1 MIKRILINGA
11 GSAGA
16 RHFEI
21 ARSLFPNAQIA
32 ILTNRQML
40 DLNLGYKW
48 HFTKVEEAINFQPNI
63 AILAGAASS
72 RIEIGLALANA
83 GVHLLVEKPIS
94 VSTKSVE
101 NLIEICT
108 EKNLT
113 LAVGYNLRFHES
125 LIYFRDQ
132 LSLGV
137 ISKPLLVKCEVGQF
151 LPSWRESADY
161 RHSVSAQRKL
171 GGGVLF
177 ELSHEIDYLA
187 WIFGKID
194 WVRATIMQQS
204 SLEIDVED
212 SAFLTLGIENKVNP
226 KLVASLSM
234 DFIRHDIQRKCVVI
248 GESGTLKW
256 DGIKQQVSILKQGE
270 SSWINLLTTNH
281 SSNDSYLA
289 EWKDF
294 IECLDTRQS
303 PMATGRDGLKSL
315 EVIEAALESAPTGK
329 QIKIQRNSFKED
341 C

>member
-21 ARSLFPNAQIA
+21 ARDLFPNAQIA
-32 ILTNRQML
+32 ILTNRQTL
-40 DLNLGYKW
+40 DSNFGYTW
-48 HFTKVEEAINFQPNI
+48 HFTKVEEAIKFQPNI
-63 AILAGAASS
+63 AILAGAPSS
-72 RIEIGLALANA
+72 RTEIGLALANA

-101 NLIEICT
+101 NLIKICT

-113 LAVGYNLRFHES
+113 LAVGYNLRFYGS

-132 LSLGV
+132 LNLGV
-137 ISKPLLVKCEVGQF
+137 IGKPLLVKC
-151 LPSWRESADY
+151 
-161 RHSVSAQRKL
+161 HSVSAQRKL

-226 KLVASLSM
+226 NLVANLSM
-234 DFIRHDIQRKCVVI
+234 DFIRHDIQRNCIVI

-256 DGIKQQVSILKQGE
+256 DGIIQQVSILKQGE
-270 SSWINLLTTNH
+270 RSWINLITTTH
-281 SSNDSYLA
+281 SSNASYLA

-294 IECLDTRQS
+294 LECLDTRES
-303 PMATGRDGLKSL
+303 PMATGIDGLKSL
-315 EVIEAALESAPTGK
+315 EVIVAALESAPTGK
-329 QIKIQRNSFKED
+329 QIEIQRNSFKED

>member
-21 ARSLFPNAQIA
+21 ARYLFPNAQIA
-32 ILTNRQML
+32 ILTNRQTL
-40 DLNLGYKW
+40 DSNFVYAW
-48 HFTKVEEAINFQPNI
+48 HFTKVEEAIKFQPNI

-72 RIEIGLALANA
+72 RIEIGFALANA

-101 NLIEICT
+101 NLIKICT

-113 LAVGYNLRFHES
+113 LAVGYNLRFYGS

-132 LSLGV
+132 LNLGV
-137 ISKPLLVKCEVGQF
+137 IGKPLLVKCEVGQF
-151 LPSWRESADY
+151 LPSWRESVDY

-194 WVRATIMQQS
+194 WVRATIMRQS
-204 SLEIDVED
+204 SLDIDVED
-212 SAFLTLGIENKVNP
+212 SAFLTLGIENKLNPNLVVN
-226 KLVASLSM
+226 LSM
-234 DFIRHDIQRKCVVI
+234 DFIRHDIQRKCIII

-270 SSWINLLTTNH
+270 SSWTNLLTTNH

-294 IECLDTRQS
+294 IECLGSRKS

-315 EVIEAALESAPTGK
+315 EVIEAALESAPNGM
-329 QIKIQRNSFKED
+329 QIKIEQNSIEGDF
-341 C
+341 

>member
-16 RHFEI
+16 RHFGI
-21 ARSLFPNAQIA
+21 AKNLFPNAQIA
-32 ILTNRQML
+32 ILTTRQKL
-40 DLNLGYKW
+40 DSNLGNNW
-48 HFTKVEEAINFQPNI
+48 HFTKVEEAIKFQPDI
-63 AILAGAASS
+63 AILAGAAST
-72 RIEIGLALANA
+72 RIQIGLALANS

-94 VSTKSVE
+94 VSTESVE
-101 NLIEICT
+101 NLIEICA
-108 EKNLT
+108 EKKLI
-113 LAVGYNLRFHES
+113 LAIGYNLRFYKS

-132 LSLGV
+132 LNLGV
-137 ISKPLLVKCEVGQF
+137 IGKPHLVKCEVGQF

-171 GGGVLF
+171 GGGVLL

-187 WIFGKID
+187 WIFGKIA

-212 SAFLTLGIENKVNP
+212 SAFLTLGIENEKNLN
-226 KLVASLSM
+226 LVANLAM
-234 DFIRHDIQRKCVVI
+234 DFIRHDIQRNCIVI

-270 SSWINLLTTNH
+270 SSWTNLITTTH
-281 SSNDSYLA
+281 SSNASYLA

-294 IECLDTRQS
+294 LECIDTRKS
-303 PMATGRDGLKSL
+303 PMATGIDGLKSL
-315 EVIEAALESAPTGK
+315 EVIAAALESAPTGK
-329 QIKIQRNSFKED
+329 QIEIQRNLFKED

>member
-1 MIKRILINGA
+1 MIKKILINGA

-21 ARSLFPNAQIA
+21 ARNLFPNAEIA
-32 ILTNRQML
+32 ILTNRQIL
-40 DLNLGYKW
+40 DPNLGYKL
-48 HFTKVEEAINFQPNI
+48 HFTKVEEAIKFQPSI
-63 AILAGAASS
+63 AILAGAAST
-72 RIEIGLALANA
+72 RIEIGLALANS

-94 VSTKSVE
+94 VSTTSVE
-101 NLIEICT
+101 NLIDICA
-108 EKNLT
+108 EKKII
-113 LAVGYNLRFHES
+113 LAIGYNLRFNES

-132 LSLGV
+132 LNLGV
-137 ISKPLLVKCEVGQF
+137 IGKPLLVKCEVGQF
-151 LPSWRESADY
+151 LPSWRGSVDY

-171 GGGVLF
+171 GGGALF

-187 WIFGKID
+187 WIFGKIE

-212 SAFLTLGIENKVNP
+212 SAFLTLGIENKKNP
-226 KLVASLSM
+226 NLVANLTM
-234 DFIRHDIQRKCVVI
+234 DFIRHDIQRNCTVI

-270 SSWINLLTTNH
+270 SSWTNLITTTH
-281 SSNDSYLA
+281 SSDTSYLA

-294 IECLDTRQS
+294 LECLDTRKS
-303 PMATGRDGLKSL
+303 PMATGIDGLKSL
-315 EVIEAALESAPTGK
+315 EVIAAALESTPTGK
-329 QIKIQRNSFKED
+329 QIEIQRKSFKVD

>member
-16 RHFEI
+16 RHFKI
-21 ARSLFPNAQIA
+21 ARDLFPNAQIA

-40 DLNLGYKW
+40 DSNLGYKW
-48 HFTKVEEAINFQPNI
+48 HFTKVEDAITFQPNI

-94 VSTKSVE
+94 LSTKSAV
-101 NLIEICT
+101 NLIEICA

-113 LAVGYNLRFHES
+113 LAVGYNLRFYES

-132 LSLGV
+132 LNSGV
-137 ISKPLLVKCEVGQF
+137 IGKPLLVNCEVGQF
-151 LPSWRESADY
+151 LPGWRESADY
-161 RHSVSAQRKL
+161 RYSVSAQRKL

-187 WIFGKID
+187 WVFGKIK

-204 SLEIDVED
+204 LLEIDVED
-212 SAFLTLGIENKVNP
+212 SAFLTLGIENNKNP
-226 KLVASLSM
+226 NLVASLAM
-234 DFIRHDIQRKCVVI
+234 DFIRHDMQRNCIVI

-270 SSWINLLTTNH
+270 SSWTNLITTTQP
-281 SSNDSYLA
+281 SSASYLA

-294 IECLDTRQS
+294 LECLDTRK
-303 PMATGRDGLKSL
+303 PPKATGMDGLKTL
-315 EVIEAALESAPTGK
+315 EVIAAALESAPTGK
-329 QIKIQRNSFKED
+329 QIEIQRNSFKEGR
-341 C
+341 